1 MPGSPYSDLEQKEA
15 MALFVLASAKPKPY
29 VRAVESY
36 NEAAQEEK
44 RPPCKVPYGTVKR
57 WAYTDKRDEFQ
68 EVKSHLSSTVYQ
80 AMEDRTLGLARVGME
95 MLGSVAN
102 ELEKRLSSDEIQA
115 LKTPE
120 LLKAWHELHVGMD
133 ISLGKA
139 MTIGGKPTNIVR
151 MELPDLQKALLERH
165 GVKLSIEGEAVEEPI
180 HELEESN
187 A

>member
-1 MPGSPYSDLEQKEA
+1 MPGSPYSELEMKEA
-15 MALFVLASAKPKPY
+15 MAVFVLASAKPKPY

-36 NEAAQEEK
+36 NEAAKEEN

-57 WAYTDKRDEFQ
+57 WAYTDKRDLFQ
-68 EVKSHLSSTVYQ
+68 QVKSEMGSSVYQ
-80 AMEDRTLGLARVGME
+80 AMEDRTLGLARVGVE
-95 MLGSVAN
+95 LLGSVAN
-102 ELEKRLSSDEIQA
+102 ELEKRLSSDEIAA

-139 MTIGGKPTNIVR
+139 MAIGGRPTQIIR
-151 MELPDLQKALLERH
+151 MDYPDLQKALMERH
-165 GVKLSIEGEAVEEPI
+165 GIKISIDGEEPK
-180 HELEESN
+180 ELEEQN

>member
-1 MPGSPYSDLEQKEA
+1 MPGSPYSELEQKEA

-29 VRAVESY
+29 KRAVESY
-36 NEAAQEEK
+36 NEAAKEEN

-57 WAYTDKRDEFQ
+57 WAYTDKRDQFQ
-68 EVKSHLSSTVYQ
+68 QVKSEMGSSVYQ
-80 AMEDRTLGLARVGME
+80 AMEDRTLGLARVGVE
-95 MLGSVAN
+95 LLGSVAN
-102 ELEKRLSSDEIQA
+102 ELEKRLSSDEIAA

-139 MTIGGKPTNIVR
+139 MAIGGRPTQITR
-151 MELPDLQKALLERH
+151 MDFGDLQKTLLERH
-165 GVKLSIEGEAVEEPI
+165 GVKLSLEGEAVP
-180 HELEESN
+180 ELEEAN

>member
-1 MPGSPYSDLEQKEA
+1 MPGSPYSELEQKEA

-36 NEAAQEEK
+36 NEAAEEEK

-57 WAYTDKRDEFQ
+57 WAYTDKREMFQ
-68 EVKSHLSSTVYQ
+68 EVKSHLSGTVYQ
-80 AMEDRTLGLARVGME
+80 AMEDRTLGLARVGVD
-95 MLGSVAN
+95 LLSSVAS
-102 ELEKRLSSDEIQA
+102 ELETRLSSEEIKS

-139 MTIGGKPTNIVR
+139 MAIGGKPTSIVR
-151 MELPDLQKALLERH
+151 MDYGSIKDQLETRH
-165 GVKLSIEGEAVEEPI
+165 GIKIVLPGEEPAQ
-180 HELEESN
+180 LEESN

>member
-1 MPGSPYSDLEQKEA
+1 MPGSPYSELEQKEA

-29 VRAVESY
+29 DRGVKAY
-36 NEAAQEEK
+36 NEAAEEEK

-57 WAYTDKRDEFQ
+57 WAYTDKRDQFQ
-68 EVKSHLSSTVYQ
+68 QVKSEMGSSVYA
-80 AMEDRTLGLARVGME
+80 AMEDRTLGLARVGVE
-95 MLGSVAN
+95 LLGSVAN
-102 ELEKRLSSDEIQA
+102 ELEKRLDKDEIQA

-139 MTIGGKPTNIVR
+139 MAIGGKPTSIVR
-151 MELPDLQKALLERH
+151 MDFPDLQRALMERH
-165 GVKLSIEGEAVEEPI
+165 GVKLSLEGEAVPG
-180 HELEESN
+180 LEESN

>member
-1 MPGSPYSDLEQKEA
+1 MPGSPYSELEQKEA

-29 VRAVESY
+29 KRAVESY
-36 NEAAQEEK
+36 NEAAKEEN

-57 WAYTDKRDEFQ
+57 WAYTDKREMFQ
-68 EVKSHLSSTVYQ
+68 QVKSEMGSSVYQ
-80 AMEDRTLGLARVGME
+80 AMEDRTLGLARVGIE
-95 MLGSVAN
+95 MLGKVAS
-102 ELEKRLSSDEIQA
+102 ELEDRLTGDEIKA

-139 MTIGGKPTNIVR
+139 MAIGGKPTSIVSHQFG
-151 MELPDLQKALLERH
+151 DLQKQLETRH
-165 GVKLSIEGEAVEEPI
+165 GVKISLAGEETAQ
-180 HELEESN
+180 LEESN